1 MERTSFLTEDELQAA
16 QVLHKNSPYAI
27 SGVSGSM
34 FSLARYTGGIRVSG
48 FDYTY
53 LPAHDECVRDDVLKM
68 VKKMRKAMKQVVP
81 SSTQLDILESQP

>member
-1 MERTSFLTEDELQAA
+1 
-16 QVLHKNSPYAI
+16 
-27 SGVSGSM
+27 M

>member
-1 MERTSFLTEDELQAA
+1 MERTSFLTADEVQAA
-16 QVLHKNSPYAI
+16 QVLHKDAPYAI

-48 FDYTY
+48 SDYTY

-68 VKKMRKAMKQVVP
+68 VKKMRKAKKPVESP
-81 SSTQLDILESQP
+81 STQLDILESQP